1 MIVCYCG
8 FCHKPIVKNV
18 LIIVSDGYD
27 LYWVFDSAEC
37 CRQFFVKYGYEMGGF
52 YSSSSVEELANQ
64 VRKRPRWALARYT
77 VLQIKQLIEKG
88 KI

>member
-1 MIVCYCG
+1 MIRCYCG
-8 FCHKPIVKNV
+8 FCQKPLIKNV

-37 CRQFFVKYGYEMGGF
+37 CKQFFIKYGYEMGGF
-52 YSSSSVEELANQ
+52 YSSSTVEELANQ
-64 VRKRPRWALARYT
+64 VRKRQRWALARYT
-77 VLQIKQLIEKG
+77 VLQIEQLIKKG